1 VARTYHLPP
10 SAASLTASLRDLGY
24 SLETAIADLI
34 DNSVTADATEID
46 VFLDS
51 NGKEPFLVVADN
63 GNGMNEQTLI
73 SAMRHG
79 TGNPKAFRSPKD
91 LGRFGLGLKTAS
103 FSQCTRLSV
112 VSRQNDSTA
121 GAEWDLDRIE
131 REDDWNLL
139 LLEKHEIREVPM
151 YASLGKQGTLVI
163 WRNLDRLFEDNTGGP
178 RDEIADEKLMLLERH
193 LSLVFHRFL
202 SGDVKGRNKLVI
214 RINGH
219 RIKAFDP
226 FCRSYETTQILPL
239 ETVVVNGTTVTMQA
253 YILPHFS
260 NLTKADEEF
269 YNERSN
275 FLSNQGAYIYRNGR
289 LMAWGDWFRL
299 VPKGE
304 STKLARVQ
312 VDFPNSLD
320 ELWTIDIKKSRAHPP
335 HAVKERLR
343 QIIPKITIRS
353 VAVHKGRGERLYDK
367 QSAPLWNRYADY
379 GSIRYEVNL
388 DHPLVN
394 AIASKLELD
403 DAATFKT
410 LLQSISAA
418 LPLEMLYS
426 DYSTQPRDVS
436 GPFIEE
442 QEVIDR
448 LFKLKS
454 ILDVDVSGDRNVFLD
469 IVQSMKIFDNYTVTI
484 QRFVRE
490 HFS

>member
-34 DNSVTADATEID
+34 DNSITADATEID
-46 VFLDS
+46 IVLDS
-51 NGKEPFLVVADN
+51 NGKEPFLLVADN
-63 GNGMNEQTLI
+63 GNGMNEHTLI
-73 SAMRHG
+73 AAMRHG
-79 TGNPKAFRSPKD
+79 TGNPKAIRSLND

-103 FSQCTRLSV
+103 FSQCTRLSI
-112 VSRQNDSTA
+112 VSRQNGCTS
-121 GAEWDLDRIE
+121 GAEWDLLRIE
-131 REDDWNLL
+131 REDDWNLSI
-139 LLEKHEIREVPM
+139 LENEEIREVPC
-151 YASLGKQGTLVI
+151 YSSLDKQGTLVI
-163 WRNLDRLFEDNTGGP
+163 WRNLDRLFEDHTGWQ
-178 RDEIADEKLMLLERH
+178 RDEVADEKLMLLERH

-202 SGDVKGRNKLVI
+202 SGEIKGRKKLAI

-219 RIKAFDP
+219 SIKAFDP

-239 ETVVVNGTTVTMQA
+239 ETVVVNGITVTMQA

-312 VDFPNSLD
+312 IDFPNSLD
-320 ELWTIDIKKSRAHPP
+320 ESWTIDIKKSRANPP

-343 QIIPKITIRS
+343 QIIPKITSRS
-353 VAVHKGRGERLYDK
+353 VTVHKGRGQQLYDE

-379 GSIRYEVNL
+379 GTIRYEVNL
-388 DHPLVN
+388 DHPLVT
-394 AIASKLELD
+394 AIATKLDED
-403 DAATFKT
+403 NAGTFRT

-418 LPLEMLYS
+418 FPIEMLYS
-426 DYSTQPRDVS
+426 DYSTKPR
-436 GPFIEE
+436 
-442 QEVIDR
+442 EVIGPSVDDEEVTDR
-448 LFKLKS
+448 LAKLKH
-454 ILDVDVSGDRNVFLD
+454 ILYGDKQGDRDGFLDVVH
-469 IVQSMKIFDNYTVTI
+469 SMKLFHNHADTV
-484 QRFVRE
+484 QRFTSE
-490 HFS
+490 HFT